1 MEGLG
6 RKAPVRERGIIMEEM
21 VLFDMMG
28 IYPSKLK
35 LTIIDNGE
43 TIFNGILGC
52 MAKYVNAENLAR
64 KAHIYISELDY
75 SANVYLQRR

>member
-1 MEGLG
+1 
-6 RKAPVRERGIIMEEM
+6 MEEM
-21 VLFDMMG
+21 VLFVMLG

-64 KAHIYISELDY
+64 KAHIYFSELD
-75 SANVYLQRR
+75 SLKATVYLQR